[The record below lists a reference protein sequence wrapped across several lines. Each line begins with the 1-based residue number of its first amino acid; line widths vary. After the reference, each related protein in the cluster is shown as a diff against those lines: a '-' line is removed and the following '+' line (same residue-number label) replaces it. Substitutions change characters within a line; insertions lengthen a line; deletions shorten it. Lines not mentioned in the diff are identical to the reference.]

1 MQLKPTFERLA
12 EVVQDASFG
21 SVVRWKDANPG
32 RKAVAY
38 FPVYMPAEIIHA
50 AGMLPV
56 ELALSGGGVVP
67 RQGWKTSGFNC
78 SITRSTLEM
87 GLDGRLDLF
96 DSILFSS
103 TCDAARDLS
112 FTLMRNM
119 PHVYVDF
126 VNLPNNSV
134 SGARVDMLESE
145 YRRVIG
151 ELQKLSGERIP
162 SGALQSS
169 IDLYNLQRSMVRR
182 LYEFRDKSPHLLRL
196 WESYVL
202 ARAGNVLPVQ
212 EHIEVL
218 GQVLSLLH
226 RRSST
231 ANDSVRIILEGTFCE
246 KPSLELISM
255 LESSGC
261 EIADDDFSIAQR
273 WFQQDVPVTADP
285 VRALAES
292 YVLDAEHSLVSDDFT
307 SRRVQTLEEK
317 IRRTRARAVIVLSA
331 TACAPARFDSV
342 MLKQKLDALGLPHLM
357 VEFSAAR
364 PGIEALRLEVEK
376 FLRPLRQSGTQQSA
390 LSIQP

>member
-1 MQLKPTFERLA
+1 MHLKPIFERLT

-21 SVVRWKDANPG
+21 SVLQWKAANPG
-32 RKAVAY
+32 KQAVAY

-56 ELALSGGGVVP
+56 ELALSGEAMAGRKV
-67 RQGWKTSGFNC
+67 WKTSSFNC

-87 GLDGRLDLF
+87 ALAGRLDLF

-126 VNLPNNSV
+126 VNLPDQPVAGS
-134 SGARVDMLESE
+134 RVDLLDSE
-145 YRRVIG
+145 YRRVIA
-151 ELQKLSGERIP
+151 ELQKLGGEKITP
-162 SGALQSS
+162 AALHAS
-169 IDLYNLQRSMVRR
+169 IELYNLQRSMVRR
-182 LYEFRDKSPHLLRL
+182 LYEFRDKSPHLLRA
-196 WESYVL
+196 WEGYVL
-202 ARAGNVLPVQ
+202 ARAGNVLPVR
-212 EHIEVL
+212 EHIEIL
-218 GQVLSLLH
+218 DQVLSFLQ

-231 ANDSVRIILEGTFCE
+231 ANDSVRVILEGAFCE
-246 KPSLELISM
+246 QPSLELISM

-273 WFQQDVPVTADP
+273 WFQQDVPVTDDP

-292 YVLDAEHSLVSDDFT
+292 YVLDAEHPMTSQDLT
-307 SRRVQTLEEK
+307 SRRMQTLEEK
-317 IRRTRARAVIVLSA
+317 IRRTRARAVIVLCA
-331 TACAPARFDSV
+331 TACAPARFDGV

-364 PGIEALRLEVEK
+364 PGIDALRLEVEK
-376 FLRPLRQSGTQQSA
+376 FLRPLKQAG
-390 LSIQP
+390 